1 MAVNLKGKKTSLDEA
16 SIYEKRNDNLT
27 EKERFKHMTAKEKR
41 THFTTY
47 YLPKVAIL
55 ATVFAIVFYIVWVDF
70 IDKADTYMRCAIL
83 NESIND
89 GVLTE
94 MGDNFTKSMNLDIDD
109 YKSSFYIYYTRSDVA
124 MQMGADA
131 GSDLSEISSRL
142 VASMLDS
149 MIATPEDVEDTYLK
163 NGFLADLST
172 IFSEE
177 ELTQLKDYLYIP
189 TTAEYN
195 NGKPYGIR
203 IAKSSVYQSLFADRE
218 PMQKEPVFY
227 IISNAEEDGKEY
239 ARKYVHFLFPD
250 VFERQVSQ

>member
-1 MAVNLKGKKTSLDEA
+1 
-16 SIYEKRNDNLT
+16 
-27 EKERFKHMTAKEKR
+27 
-41 THFTTY
+41 
-47 YLPKVAIL
+47 
-55 ATVFAIVFYIVWVDF
+55 
-70 IDKADTYMRCAIL
+70 MRCAIL

-94 MGDNFTKSMNLDIDD
+94 MGDNFTKSMDLDIDD

-124 MQMGADA
+124 MQMGADT

-149 MIATPEDVEDTYLK
+149 MIASPEDVENTYLK
-163 NGFLADLST
+163 NGFIADLST
-172 IFSEE
+172 IFTKE
-177 ELTQLKDYLYIP
+177 ELTRLKDYLYIP

-227 IISNAEEDGKEY
+227 IISNAEEEGKEY
-239 ARKYVHFLFPD
+239 ARKYVHFLFPE